1 MAKRQIKPRQR
12 VLKLPMTWPDFRAAM
27 LRYAQEDALRRNML
41 LFRGQDDA
49 RLDLTTTL
57 DRHRAFLNKA
67 ERDDFAKRMHEEL
80 GRELLYLISDASR
93 SPTGLAMELLARHH
107 GLPSPLLDWTR
118 SPWIAAYFAF
128 RTPPKTAK
136 QVAIWRLDRA
146 RIEPSAPI
154 DVIDEVELL
163 RFNRRAL
170 MQRGVFLRVN
180 QAEPP
185 LVKCLGQALVAYQ
198 LPVRDRALALA
209 DLDEM
214 GINATR
220 LFEDVA
226 GACMTIWDRMT
237 L

>member
-27 LRYAQEDALRRNML
+27 LRYAQEDAQRRNML

-49 RLDLTTTL
+49 RLDLQTTL
-57 DRHRAFLNKA
+57 DRYRSFKDKV
-67 ERDDFAKRMHEEL
+67 ERNEFAKRMHEEL
-80 GRELLYLISDASR
+80 ARELINLITDASR
-93 SPTGLAMELLARHH
+93 LPAGPAMELLARHH

-128 RTPPKTAK
+128 RTPPRHARK
-136 QVAIWRLDRA
+136 VAIWRLDLA
-146 RIEPSAPI
+146 RIEQNAPI
-154 DVIDEVELL
+154 EIIDEPELL

-185 LVKCLGQALVAYQ
+185 LTKCLGQALVVYQ